1 MLARIPQLQRLMET
15 PHAQALCRSFRRED
29 AVVAIRREIAGVRR
43 RLLAGQ
49 RDLPDFLSA
58 EFFGPVRESLARQQR
73 ASLSRVIN
81 ATGVVL
87 HTNLGRAPL
96 APEAL
101 DAIDAAAAGYA
112 NLEFDLDSGERGT
125 RYAHVEALLCRLTGA
140 EAALVVNNCAAA
152 VLLALMALAA
162 PGEVI
167 VSRGELIEIGGAFRM
182 PEVIAQSG
190 ARLVEVGATNK
201 TRLADYADA
210 IGPDT
215 RMILKSHPSNYR
227 IVGFAAQ
234 PERRALGELARERG
248 LVFVEDLGSGT
259 LVDLRRFGLP
269 HEPTV
274 QECVAEGGAGALV
287 TFSGDKLLGGPQ
299 AGIVV
304 GGAAEVARLKA
315 HPLLRAL
322 RIDKLSLAALE
333 ATLRLYEAPEPA
345 DRSVPVLR
353 MLAEE
358 RPSIARR
365 ARRLAKRLSSLPGVR
380 CATRDGTSLVGGG
393 SLPGTG
399 VPTCLV
405 TLDVVRDGV
414 ALSADDL
421 ARRLRAQRPAVIGRI
436 VDDRVALDVRTV
448 AARDLP
454 DIVRAVGGA
463 CA

>member
-15 PHAQALCRSFRRED
+15 PHAQALCCAFRRED

-43 RLLAGQ
+43 GLLAGKAT
-49 RDLPDFLSA
+49 LPDFLSA
-58 EFFGPVRESLARQQR
+58 EFFTPVRESLVRQQR
-73 ASLSRVIN
+73 ASLGRVIN

-190 ARLVEVGATNK
+190 ARLVEVGTTNK
-201 TRLADYADA
+201 TRLADYANA

-248 LVFVEDLGSGT
+248 LAFVEDLGSGT

-274 QECVAEGGAGALV
+274 QECVAEGGAGGLV

-304 GGAAEVARLKA
+304 GGAAEMARLKA

-345 DRSVPVLR
+345 ECSVPALR

-365 ARRLAKRLSSLPGVR
+365 ARRLAKRLSALPGVR

-405 TLDVVRDGV
+405 TLEVARDGA

-436 VDDRVALDVRTV
+436 VDDRVALDLRTV